1 MGIKESVWKKM
12 LKAFL
17 VMLLVLVL
25 VIVGYFAYVFID
37 YYRID
42 DNQKLDIKDNV
53 SEVCAVGKEYKII
66 SYNVGFG
73 AYTPD
78 FGFFMDG
85 GTESRAA
92 SADSVKEDLQK
103 ITDFLQGEDPDF
115 ALIEEVDIDSTRAW
129 HVNEKEIL
137 ENAMTGYDSLIGV
150 NYDSPYLFYPFLEPH
165 GKSLA
170 GIMTFSKFNITS
182 SIRRQL
188 PIEESLMK
196 LVDLDR
202 CYTVSRIPT
211 DDGKELV
218 LYTFHLSAYTSDGTI
233 CTEQLKMLINDMEEE
248 YKKGN
253 YCIAGGDF
261 NKDILGDEEE
271 TSADIF
277 GVDGS
282 EYTWAQVIPSE
293 MFENTP
299 ISKIVPFDEENMVPS
314 CRNADGPYTDEQFVV
329 TVDGFLTSPNVT
341 VLTANVYD
349 TGFQYSDHNPVYMNF
364 VLGGPDYES

>member
-1 MGIKESVWKKM
+1 METKKPVWKKI

-17 VMLLVLVL
+17 IILLILVL
-25 VIVGYFAYVFID
+25 VIVGYFAYLFID

-42 DNQKLDIKDNV
+42 DNQVLDVKDNV
-53 SEVCAVGKEYKII
+53 SEICQVGEEYKII

-73 AYTPD
+73 AYTAD
-78 FGFFMDG
+78 YGFFMDG

-92 SADSVKEDLQK
+92 SAESVKEVFEG
-103 ITDFLQGEDPDF
+103 ITNFLTAQDPDLM
-115 ALIEEVDIDSTRAW
+115 LIEEVDIDSTRAW
-129 HVNEKEIL
+129 HVNEQEIL
-137 ENAMTGYDSLIGV
+137 ENALTGYDSVMGL
-150 NYDSPYLFYPFLEPH
+150 NYDSPYLFYPIFEPH

-196 LVDLDR
+196 LLDLDR

-211 DDGKELV
+211 SDGKELV

-233 CTEQLKMLINDMEEE
+233 ATKQLEMLIDDMEGE

-261 NKDILGDEEE
+261 NKDILGTEGN

-282 EYTWAQVIPSE
+282 EYTWAQIIDPAI
-293 MFENTP
+293 FEGKHV
-299 ISKIVPFDEENMVPS
+299 SKIVPFDENDMVPS
-314 CRNADGPYTDEQFVV
+314 CRNADGPYTDKQYVV
-329 TVDGFLTSPNVT
+329 TVDGFLTTDNVT
-341 VLTANVYD
+341 VNQAIVYD
-349 TGFQYSDHNPVYMNF
+349 TGFEYSDHNPVYMNF
-364 VLGGPDYES
+364 VLGGLSDEA